1 MNIRSIHKKEF
12 ISFSFFVIIRIG
24 DDKMDCLFCK
34 ISAGEIPSYKIYEDD
49 YVFAFLDINP
59 DSNGHTLIIPKKHF
73 QDLDDIDID
82 TLKYINSASKKIK
95 KLLEEKL
102 HCDGMSLLQ
111 NNGCVQ
117 EVKHYHMHL
126 KPYYKD
132 NVSIKLIKN
141 EKAIDNV
148 ENVYKKLKED

>member
-1 MNIRSIHKKEF
+1 
-12 ISFSFFVIIRIG
+12 
-24 DDKMDCLFCK
+24 MDCLFCK
-34 ISAGEIPSYKIYEDD
+34 IIAGEIPSYKIYEDE

-73 QDLDDIDID
+73 TDLDDIDLE
-82 TLKYINSASKKIK
+82 TLSKINSASKKIK
-95 KLLEEKL
+95 NLLESKL
-102 HCDGMSLLQ
+102 KCDGISLLQ

-132 NVSIKLIKN
+132 NVSMKLIKN
-141 EKAIDNV
+141 EKAIDKV
-148 ENVYKKLKED
+148 ENIYEKLKED